1 MMSSARAAAS
11 SLVMGAPFCGM
22 HVEEL
27 AFSMDCG
34 LPTIPLY
41 QGATHG

>member
-1 MMSSARAAAS
+1 MISSVRTVAS

-41 QGATHG
+41 QGASHG